1 MVAVNLAL
9 ALHRSGRPVR
19 FLDVDVEEPN
29 AALFMAPGF
38 SRRQEFFTPVPRI
51 DEELCNYCGK
61 CAEFCAYGALAV
73 TKNGVLV
80 FDELCHS
87 CGGCRMVCP
96 NGAISD
102 RGYRLG
108 TIDVGETENGIEFV
122 QGTLDIGEPKASPLI
137 EAVKEHIDQRKVNIL
152 DCGPGTGC
160 AVMTSVRGA
169 DCCLLVT
176 EPTPFGLHDLE
187 MAAAMVNEMGVRA
200 YVIINKDSAED
211 SELRAFCSRCGL
223 RVIGSIPFS
232 PDIASLTSRGHNLV
246 DRNDYWLAEFMNIYE
261 RLLSFSMQEV

>member
-1 MVAVNLAL
+1 
-9 ALHRSGRPVR
+9 
-19 FLDVDVEEPN
+19 
-29 AALFMAPGF
+29 
-38 SRRQEFFTPVPRI
+38 
-51 DEELCNYCGK
+51 
-61 CAEFCAYGALAV
+61 
-73 TKNGVLV
+73 
-80 FDELCHS
+80 
-87 CGGCRMVCP
+87 
-96 NGAISD
+96 
-102 RGYRLG
+102 
-108 TIDVGETENGIEFV
+108 
-122 QGTLDIGEPKASPLI
+122 
-137 EAVKEHIDQRKVNIL
+137 
-152 DCGPGTGC
+152 
-160 AVMTSVRGA
+160 MTSVRGA